1 MDRSFLS
8 VLKTLKIGHS
18 IQLPRDNSAALNM
31 LLPMVLQKEHRK
43 VAELISSSPYFDIN
57 TVLPKIRRTLLHMAA
72 NIGTAECVSVLLSAG
87 ADPNQKD
94 IHGVVPL
101 HFAARN
107 GFKDCCKLLLN
118 KGADAKVPDNDGLT
132 SVHWAA
138 LSGRNELLA
147 DLLSRN
153 IELNVRDKMGQTALH
168 FAAMHGHFKTVEYL
182 VENGAQIN
190 DINTKGNSPLIL
202 ACKEGHQQAIE
213 LLLLYGASPSS
224 KNAEGMSVL
233 QILISNKYLECVYS
247 LTHSHPSQLCN
258 LIETLKV
265 PHLINY
271 RNVINCIQHI
281 CTRKRSLVLRIWETL
296 VSITINTGKE
306 VMSSNSDKSTPEAF
320 LSLVKALKHMSLL
333 DEVSLIVS
341 HCATRS
347 PSLGAGEASNIATVS
362 PPTTPIRSGSFSYAC
377 FHESPVIINRLDE
390 VWSILEDWML
400 LLRDEIVMKRRSD
413 ISISELLAT
422 TDEDNRAGH
431 LFLSDTFQGD
441 NNSLDRVSGNLC
453 TVIEAYHLW
462 SKDTSL
468 NGRFEQ
474 FVSSYSDV
482 FKVFLAHNSAFIFN
496 QLKFF
501 LESPNFMKQFNG
513 IRKVVYQ
520 KDLALR
526 KKWFYDSLYGD
537 ITPNAEPESE
547 SAKITIRRDDIF
559 NSSCQQ
565 IHNVEISDLRR
576 NFVISFEGDQGI
588 GAGVRRE
595 WFAIL
600 TNEMLNEDYALFT
613 HSNDGMTFQPSH
625 ISDIQEDHLSY
636 FRFAGVI
643 MGLSLYH
650 NNVINIHFTKSF
662 YKHILGIPSDYTDVR
677 SIDPGYANSLQWLL
691 DNDISQFEEDLGLT
705 FSEDQNVLGETRVV
719 ELKPGGAATS
729 VTEKNKHEY
738 VELITEYKMTS
749 AIKPQITSFLDGF
762 HSIIPASLVAIFNEN
777 ELELL
782 MCGIPE
788 IDPADW
794 EVNTSYS
801 NYGSED
807 DVIKWFWEV
816 VQEFTPEE
824 RALLLQFSTGSSKVP
839 LGGFAGLQGSGE
851 IMPFTISRTH
861 DSAKLPT
868 ASTCFNLLK
877 LPNYKSFETV
887 KAKLKI
893 AIKFGAEG
901 FDFV

>member
-18 IQLPRDNSAALNM
+18 IQLPQDNYAALSM

-43 VAELISSSPYFDIN
+43 VSELISSSPYFDID

-72 NIGTAECVSVLLSAG
+72 NIGAAECVAVLLNAG
-87 ADPNQKD
+87 ANPNRPD
-94 IHGVVPL
+94 SNGVVPL

-118 KGADAKVPDNDGLT
+118 KGADPKVPDNDGLT

-168 FAAMHGHFKTVEYL
+168 FASMHGHYKTVEYL
-182 VENGAQIN
+182 VDNGAQVN
-190 DINTKGNSPLIL
+190 DVNIEGHSPLIL
-202 ACKEGHQQAIE
+202 SAKEGHQQCID
-213 LLLLYGASPSS
+213 LLLSYGANPSA
-224 KNAEGMSVL
+224 KNSDGMSVL
-233 QILISNKYLECVYS
+233 QILVSNRYLDCVYS
-247 LTHSHPSQLCN
+247 LTQSHPTQLCN
-258 LIETLKV
+258 LIETLRI
-265 PHLINY
+265 PDIINY
-271 RNVINCIQHI
+271 KYVIECIQHI
-281 CTRKRSLVLRIWETL
+281 CCKKRSLVLKIWETL
-296 VSITINTGKE
+296 VSLTANTGKE
-306 VMSSNSDKSTPEAF
+306 VMSSNSDKATPKAF
-320 LSLVKALKHMSLL
+320 LSLVKALKQISML

-341 HCATRS
+341 HCSKSRS
-347 PSLGAGEASNIATVS
+347 LSDSSTPTAMS
-362 PPTTPIRSGSFSYAC
+362 PPNTPSHSSSFSFGC
-377 FHESPVIINRLDE
+377 FFESPVIMNRLDD
-390 VWSILEDWML
+390 VWIILEEWMAML
-400 LLRDEIVMKRRSD
+400 SKEVVAKRRSD
-413 ISISELLAT
+413 ISISELLAS
-422 TDEDNRAGH
+422 TDTDTKAGNV
-431 LFLSDTFQGD
+431 FLCDTFDGD
-441 NNSLDRVSGNLC
+441 SKSLDKVSDNLC

-468 NGRFEQ
+468 HVKFEQ

-482 FKVFLAHNSAFIFN
+482 FKVFLAHNSFFIFN

-501 LESPNFMKQFNG
+501 LESPNFMRQFNG

-526 KKWFYDSLYGD
+526 KKWFYDNLYED
-537 ITPNAEPESE
+537 VAPNIQPDD
-547 SAKITIRRDDIF
+547 SAKIRIRRDDIF
-559 NSSCQQ
+559 NSSCAQ
-565 IHNVEISDLRR
+565 IHNANVDDLRK

-595 WFAIL
+595 WFNIL

-636 FRFAGVI
+636 FRFAGII

-650 NNVINIHFTKSF
+650 SNVINIHFTKSF

-691 DNDISQFEEDLGLT
+691 DNDISEFEDDLGLT
-705 FSEDQNVLGETRVV
+705 FSEDQNVLGEARVV
-719 ELKPGGAATS
+719 ELKLGGSSTP
-729 VTEKNKHEY
+729 VTESNKQEY
-738 VELITEYKMTS
+738 VELVTEYKMTS
-749 AIKPQITSFLDGF
+749 AIRPQINSFLDGF

-782 MCGIPE
+782 MCGVPN
-788 IDPADW
+788 IDPDDW
-794 EVNTSYS
+794 ERNTIYN
-801 NYGSED
+801 NYEPED
-807 DVIKWFWEV
+807 EVIVWFWEV
-816 VQEFTPEE
+816 VSELSPEE
-824 RALLLQFSTGSSKVP
+824 RALLLQFCTGSSKVP

-851 IMPFTISRTH
+851 VMPFTISKTH
-861 DSAKLPT
+861 DLTKLPT

-877 LPNYKSFETV
+877 LPNYKSYEVV
-887 KAKLKI
+887 KSKLKI
-893 AIKFGAEG
+893 AIKYGSEG